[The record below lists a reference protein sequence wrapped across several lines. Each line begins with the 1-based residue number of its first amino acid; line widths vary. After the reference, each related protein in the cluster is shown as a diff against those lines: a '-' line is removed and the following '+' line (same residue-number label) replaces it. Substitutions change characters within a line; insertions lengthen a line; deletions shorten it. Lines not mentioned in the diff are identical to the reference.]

1 MSLNIQKGSEI
12 SHITMPFS
20 FSLGS
25 EECFKVMAIKE
36 KSEINLVLVMRIFF
50 ILFKRLRCEAELNE
64 HPPCTP
70 RVAGAQ
76 GLLTPE
82 SQTGDGEKPH
92 GSPGPT
98 PSTTQALSTAGA
110 GTRKHPETDK
120 QCLQNVC

>member
-1 MSLNIQKGSEI
+1 MSTL
-12 SHITMPFS
+12 H
-20 FSLGS
+20 
-25 EECFKVMAIKE
+25 A
-36 KSEINLVLVMRIFF
+36 
-50 ILFKRLRCEAELNE
+50 
-64 HPPCTP
+64 HP

-98 PSTTQALSTAGA
+98 PSTMQVLSVAGA

-120 QCLQNVC
+120 QCLQKVCLGSRRAQINPAVIRFTVC